1 MKLLESIASTL
12 MFAVAVDNVTR
23 ALSSVPPTITEPP
36 YRPTDPRCFDPK
48 RFPPSVNQSRP
59 IMFLDGQ
66 WHIGIYTGT
75 KLFYEW
81 VPYCEVVPMEHAPT
95 RGKLPHR
102 LAKKVEDVL
111 AKIEETR
118 KRFEEAAAKE
128 RTAENAS
135 TIALER
141 AIYSI

>member
-1 MKLLESIASTL
+1 MKLLEFIASILT
-12 MFAVAVDNVTR
+12 FAVAVENATKV
-23 ALSSVPPTITEPP
+23 LSSAPPTIAEPP
-36 YRPTDPRCFDPK
+36 YRSTDRRCFESK
-48 RFPPSVNQSRP
+48 RFPPSLNPSHP

-75 KLFYEW
+75 KPFYEW

-102 LAKKVEDVL
+102 LARKAEDVL
-111 AKIEETR
+111 VKIEEKR
-118 KRFEEAAAKE
+118 RRFEEAAAKKG
-128 RTAENAS
+128 TTDNAS